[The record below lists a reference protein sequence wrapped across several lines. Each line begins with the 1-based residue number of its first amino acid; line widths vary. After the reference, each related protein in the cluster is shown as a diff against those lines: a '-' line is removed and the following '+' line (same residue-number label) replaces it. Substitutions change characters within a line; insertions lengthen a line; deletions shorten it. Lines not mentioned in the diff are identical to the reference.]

1 MIVSLKMSWCVARK
15 ASSPGLL
22 LAESTAL
29 PTLRELTK
37 HKTENTQ
44 HTISLLV
51 SKSIQENAV
60 KYELVWYICTPKKFI
75 FYRYIL
81 QS

>member
-1 MIVSLKMSWCVARK
+1 MSWCVARK

-44 HTISLLV
+44 HAISFLA
-51 SKSIQENAV
+51 SKSIQENTENMNLFGV
-60 KYELVWYICTPKKFI
+60 YVYQTSSYFKDISYKLE
-75 FYRYIL
+75 
-81 QS
+81 

>member
-1 MIVSLKMSWCVARK
+1 MSWCVARK

-44 HTISLLV
+44 HAISFLA
-51 SKSIQENAV
+51 SKSIQENTENMNLFGV
-60 KYELVWYICTPKKFI
+60 YVYQTSSYFKDISYKVE
-75 FYRYIL
+75 
-81 QS
+81 